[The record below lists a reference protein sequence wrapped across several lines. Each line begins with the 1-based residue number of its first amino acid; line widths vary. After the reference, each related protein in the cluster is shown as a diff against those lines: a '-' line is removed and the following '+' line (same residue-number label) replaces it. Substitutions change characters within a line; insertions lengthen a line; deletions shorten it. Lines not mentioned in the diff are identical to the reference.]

1 MKELY
6 TTLLHIIKD
15 GKILLAEKKRG
26 FGKGLFNGVGGKV
39 EPNETIDEAM
49 LRETREEIGITP
61 LNFKKHGLII
71 FDEYVKGER
80 TKVIMSMYTASEYEG
95 EPVETD
101 EMKPMWFPLDQ
112 IPYDK
117 MFADDKYWMNEL
129 IEGHNFVGSFD
140 YDENFNLLHAKIV
153 REN

>member
-39 EPNETIDEAM
+39 EENETIEEAM
-49 LRETREEIGITP
+49 IRETKEEIGVTP
-61 LNFKKHGLII
+61 TNYVKHGLLV
-71 FDEYVKGER
+71 FDEFVKGER
-80 TKVIMSMYTASEYEG
+80 TKVFMNIYTAYDYLG
-95 EPVETD
+95 EPVESD
-101 EMKPMWFPLDQ
+101 EMKPVWFLLDQ

-117 MFADDKYWMNEL
+117 MFADDKFWMNNIL
-129 IEGHNFVGSFD
+129 EGHSFVGSFV
-140 YDENFNLLHAKIV
+140 YDENFNLLYSKVV